1 MPQGLP
7 VSNVVN
13 VDVIIAARGYWSKF
27 WFTAYSRDI
36 HGHSGERASSPL
48 LLKGGHRI

>member
-13 VDVIIAARGYWSKF
+13 VDVWSGAPK
-27 WFTAYSRDI
+27 AIRLRRYHD
-36 HGHSGERASSPL
+36 P
-48 LLKGGHRI
+48 